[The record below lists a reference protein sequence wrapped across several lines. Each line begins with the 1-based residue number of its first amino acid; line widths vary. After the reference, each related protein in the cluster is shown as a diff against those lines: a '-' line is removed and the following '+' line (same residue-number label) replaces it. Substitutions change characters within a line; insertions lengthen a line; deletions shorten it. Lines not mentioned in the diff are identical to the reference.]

1 MTKNKICP
9 VLKTCEALYRGG
21 FAASEEVT
29 GGHCTIDN
37 IDYIFDEAPIHVG
50 LRAFNNVREEMYSGG
65 SDNDRT
71 ENRSEDRTEDR
82 GEAHEEDR
90 TEEDDSIILES
101 FKAAD
106 KLHELEVRESIK
118 QLVRAGSAD
127 IPTKQE
133 LVSRYGIGKTLREK
147 EQSMVSRIK
156 ELYPQ
161 MNVVK
166 NSTLDH

>member
-1 MTKNKICP
+1 MTQKKVCP
-9 VLKTCEALYRGG
+9 VIKTCEALYRGG
-21 FAASEEVT
+21 FAATEEKCS
-29 GGHCTIDN
+29 GQCTIDN
-37 IDYIFDEAPIHVG
+37 IEYIFDEAPIHIG
-50 LRAFNNVREEMYSGG
+50 LKAFNDVREEMYRG
-65 SDNDRT
+65 S
-71 ENRSEDRTEDR
+71 SEASS
-82 GEAHEEDR
+82 EAN
-90 TEEDDSIILES
+90 EDDNSEANKDNEDHLLES

-118 QLVRAGSAD
+118 QLVRTGSAD

-161 MNVVK
+161 MN
-166 NSTLDH
+166 TLN